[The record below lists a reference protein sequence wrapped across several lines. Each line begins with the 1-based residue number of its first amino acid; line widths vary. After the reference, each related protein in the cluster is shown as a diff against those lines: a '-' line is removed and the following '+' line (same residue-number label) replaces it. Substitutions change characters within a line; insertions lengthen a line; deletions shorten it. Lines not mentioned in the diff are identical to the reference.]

1 MAVVNRNSGAIAN
14 SVADPLVLNNP
25 GQGLG
30 VRKQINGVVTTAADD
45 SATSVARFVRV
56 PSNATNLQ
64 VMLSCAD
71 ATTGGAINVGVYQTE
86 DNGGAV
92 VDADLFASAF
102 VLTNGPY
109 DHAELTFESG
119 EYTLAESVLPL
130 WQVLGLTS
138 DPSIEYDIAQT
149 ITTDFNGGPTAM
161 KLSVSF
167 QQ

>member
-1 MAVVNRNSGAIAN
+1 MAIVNRNSSAIAN
-14 SVADPLVLNNP
+14 SVADPLVVNNP
-25 GQGLG
+25 GSG
-30 VRKQINGVVTTAADD
+30 VGIRKGINGVVTTAADD
-45 SATSVARFVRV
+45 SATSVARFVRI
-56 PSNATNLQ
+56 PSNATNIK
-64 VMLSCAD
+64 VELSCAD
-71 ATTGGAINVGVYQTE
+71 ATTGGAIDVGIYQTV

-109 DHAELTFESG
+109 DHAQLTFESG
-119 EYTLAESVLPL
+119 EYTLAESLLPL

-138 DPSIEYDIAQT
+138 DPCIEYDVAQT

-161 KLSVSF
+161 KLSVTF